1 MQDIA
6 VIVLK
11 KKTEQDLLEIFFT
24 KTSSAL
30 EISYESTDT
39 PCPRTFDLA
48 PIRTAITVLNETK
61 KKSDDQRSP
70 KTQKQILNGY

>member
-1 MQDIA
+1 MILRKIFYAHISYQPWKILRLL
-6 VIVLK
+6 LK
-11 KKTEQDLLEIFFT
+11 KKNEQDLLEFFFT

-61 KKSDDQRSP
+61 K
-70 KTQKQILNGY
+70 